1 MGAQQNRTQFSGMRM
16 MSRTKWVI
24 GLLAIAASCDNSGSD
39 TRWAGSIDTL
49 ASGRVVIANPET
61 GAWDSASAWTIV
73 EELRIGTMDGTG
85 RELFGSVA
93 GIEVDAQGRIWVL
106 DRNAKE
112 VRVFASDG
120 SHVRTMGR
128 LGSGPGEFRDPIGI
142 ALSRAGEAWIVDP
155 GNARY
160 AVFDSAGNYV
170 AAHQRQIGG
179 YTVPWRGGFNGDGQ
193 LLEAA
198 NVRAGNEF
206 RSALVRYNESMQLVD
221 TILVPHFDAS
231 AFEVTN
237 VDRSIVATVPYAPS
251 MVWSFSLDG
260 TLWSGINEEYRLFQ
274 QNLEGDT
281 LREITRE
288 YERLPVTNAERDTAI
303 SRMSWFTNQGG
314 SMDASKIPSRKPA
327 FSRIDIAPDGHLWIA
342 ATQGP
347 DPVGTVFD
355 IFDPDGRYLGEVR
368 SQTTLRGLRFHDGR
382 VFALA
387 TDSLGVTYVVRLSH

>member
-1 MGAQQNRTQFSGMRM
+1 M
-16 MSRTKWVI
+16 MSATKWMI
-24 GLLAIAASCDNSGSD
+24 GILALAMSCDSAGGD
-39 TRWAGSIDTL
+39 TGWAGTVDTL
-49 ASGRVVIANPET
+49 GSGRVVIRSPEA
-61 GAWDSASAWTIV
+61 GAWDSTSAWTIA
-73 EELRIGTMDGTG
+73 EELRIGTVDGTG
-85 RELFGSVA
+85 PELFGAVS
-93 GIEVDAQGRIWVL
+93 GIEVDAGGRIWVVE
-106 DRNAKE
+106 RNAKE

-120 SHVRTMGR
+120 THVRTIGR

-142 ALSRAGEAWIVDP
+142 ALNRAGEAWIVDP

-160 AVFDSAGNYV
+160 AVFDSAGSYV
-170 AAHQRQIGG
+170 TAHQRQIGG
-179 YTVPWRGGFNGDGQ
+179 YTVPWRGGFDGVGR
-193 LLEAA
+193 LVEAA
-198 NVRAGNEF
+198 NVRVGNEF

-221 TILVPHFDAS
+221 TIVVPHFDES

-237 VDRSIVATVPYAPS
+237 ADRSIVASVPYAPS

-260 TLWSGINEEYRLFQ
+260 TVWSGVNEEYRLFQ
-274 QNLEGDT
+274 QTMEGDT
-281 LREITRE
+281 VREITRQ

-314 SMDASKIPSRKPA
+314 RMDASKIPSRKPA

-342 ATQGP
+342 ATQGR

-368 SQTTLRGLRFHDGR
+368 SPTTLRGLRFHDGR

-387 TDSLGVTYVVRLSH
+387 TDSFGVTYVVRLRIELSATG